1 MEQKQKITDEQI
13 ALFLSG
19 IATEEDRESVY
30 NYMSESDENLE
41 ELMLIAEAVS
51 AQRKAD
57 ADAKATVMKA
67 TPIQHRYIMPLHRFN
82 HVGWRVAASV
92 AVVLVVGSIV
102 FALSNRGVG
111 SSSNDGPMVA
121 INTTPKEF
129 PSNGDVG
136 NADNTA
142 IRHIHHSMKA
152 PQSSDTLAESESSST
167 NNGSVWVRRRSSS
180 SKNTSTSGNS
190 EKGNVMASSQKK
202 ETQKKET
209 KSSDTEN
216 SLDTLTLTPNVPEQ
230 CKAGDDMV
238 ISWECSM
245 PQKVVLEMGPKAKDG
260 WKYQKEF
267 PASQKSVVVS
277 SNVLRNLTIE
287 TDEIRWRMTA
297 YSDNGRKSQE
307 KTGIIKIE
315 E

>member
-67 TPIQHRYIMPLHRFN
+67 TPIHHRYIMPLHRFN

-152 PQSSDTLAESESSST
+152 PQSSNMLAESESSST
-167 NNGSVWVRRRSSS
+167 NNGSFWDRRRSSS

-190 EKGNVMASSQKK
+190 EKRNVMASS
-202 ETQKKET
+202 QKKET

-216 SLDTLTLTPNVPEQ
+216 SLDTLTLTPHVPEQ

-238 ISWECSM
+238 ISWECSSM
-245 PQKVVLEMGPKAKDG
+245 PQKVALEMVPNAKDG

-267 PASQKSVVVS
+267 PASQKSGVVP
-277 SNVLRNLTIE
+277 SNVLSNLTIE
-287 TDEIRWRMTA
+287 TDEIIWRMTA

-307 KTGIIKIE
+307 KTGIIKIIFKK
-315 E
+315 

>member
-19 IATEEDRESVY
+19 IATEEDRASVY

-152 PQSSDTLAESESSST
+152 PQSSDMLAESEPSFT
-167 NNGSVWVRRRSSS
+167 NNGSFWDRYRLPL

-190 EKGNVMASSQKK
+190 ETRNLMASLQKK

-209 KSSDTEN
+209 NSSDTKN
-216 SLDTLTLTPNVPEQ
+216 SLDTVHVPKQ
-230 CKAGDDMV
+230 CNAGDDMV

-245 PQKVVLEMGPKAKDG
+245 PQKVVLEMGPKAKDSL
-260 WKYQKEF
+260 WIYKKEF

>member
-102 FALSNRGVG
+102 FALSHRGVG

-129 PSNGDVG
+129 PSNGDVE

-152 PQSSDTLAESESSST
+152 PQSSDTLAESEPSST
-167 NNGSVWVRRRSSS
+167 NNGSFWDRYRLHS

-190 EKGNVMASSQKK
+190 EQRNYMASSQKK
-202 ETQKKET
+202 ETN
-209 KSSDTEN
+209 SSDTEN
-216 SLDTLTLTPNVPEQ
+216 SLDTLTPHVPERYN
-230 CKAGDDMV
+230 AGDNMV

-245 PQKVVLEMGPKAKDG
+245 PNVVLEMRYGSRRI
-260 WKYQKEF
+260 YYKEF

-277 SNVLRNLTIE
+277 SNDLGDLTTK
-287 TDEIRWRMTA
+287 TDEIIWRMTV
-297 YSDNGRKSQE
+297 SSGNGRKSQE
-307 KTGIIKIE
+307 KTGIIKIIFKK
-315 E
+315 

>member
-30 NYMSESDENLE
+30 NYMSESNENLE

-67 TPIQHRYIMPLHRFN
+67 TPIHHRYIMPLHRFN

-129 PSNGDVG
+129 PSNGDVE

-152 PQSSDTLAESESSST
+152 PQSSNMLAESESSST
-167 NNGSVWVRRRSSS
+167 NNGSFWDRYRLSS

-190 EKGNVMASSQKK
+190 EKRNVMAYSQKK

-216 SLDTLTLTPNVPEQ
+216 SLDTLTPHVPEQ

-245 PQKVVLEMGPKAKDG
+245 PNVVLEMRYGSRRI
-260 WKYQKEF
+260 YYKEF

-277 SNVLRNLTIE
+277 SNDLGDLSTK
-287 TDEIRWRMTA
+287 TDEIIWRMTV
-297 YSDNGRKSQE
+297 SSGNGRKSQE
-307 KTGIIKIE
+307 KTGIIKIIFKK
-315 E
+315 